1 MSASHEI
8 AALKTTIFE
17 LLVAYPKYRDSDK
30 KLCSRIWCIELQ
42 RDGKDI
48 KTLTAYQFFDIYSNG
63 EILSTAD
70 SVTRVARLVKKEHP
84 EVEGTKENRLTESEN
99 VKEEIKTVT

>member
-1 MSASHEI
+1 MSASSEI
-8 AALKTTIFE
+8 HALKTTIFE
-17 LLVAYPKYRDSDK
+17 LLTRHEKYRDSDR
-30 KLCSRIWCIELQ
+30 KLVSRIWATELQ

-70 SVTRVARLVKKEHP
+70 SVTRVARLVKRDNP
-84 EVEGTKENRLTESEN
+84 TLEGTKENRLTESQN
-99 VKEEIKTVT
+99 VKEEIKT